1 MIDDGRAIRN
11 HLLLGKTDDG
21 QTIRKPLRKDRRRS
35 RKPLGK
41 IDDGRAIRNHLGKI
55 DDGHAS
61 CMVDDRRS
69 DHPQALRQDANA
81 TRYYPIIH
89 HTIWC
94 NLHKIS
100 SLPTSMNITHNT
112 YPPTIDNH
120 TRQYVEGY
128 YQLHDDIASQQ
139 GILTIKLNL
148 TGQFPW
154 GVTMMT
160 TTMMTTAMKTI
171 PSTAML
177 TTMTRRTITTPIIYI
192 ITSSRQFLAPS
203 APSVILR
210 LCSETIYSSPHH
222 GILFANISQQTSVT
236 KAISPTSGCDLLSG
250 RYAFQLSDC
259 MNQCTSIRPSQKPL
273 YMLHSHHWQ
282 PCLTSSLPI
291 VTSAVSLD
299 RLMSSSGISHLLHP
313 RLEYA
318 CGPSWFSSFSYGP

>member
-1 MIDDGRAIRN
+1 MDD
-11 HLLLGKTDDG
+11 K
-21 QTIRKPLRKDRRRS
+21 QTIRNRLDKMPMPTRKYVSYD
-35 RKPLGK
+35 
-41 IDDGRAIRNHLGKI
+41 
-55 DDGHAS
+55 
-61 CMVDDRRS
+61 
-69 DHPQALRQDANA
+69 
-81 TRYYPIIH
+81 T
-89 HTIWC
+89 
-94 NLHKIS
+94 LHKIS

-177 TTMTRRTITTPIIYI
+177 TTMTRRTITTPIRYI

-203 APSVILR
+203 APSVIPRLLR
-210 LCSETIYSSPHH
+210 DNLLFTASRNTIHKH
-222 GILFANISQQTSVT
+222 LTTTSVT

-299 RLMSSSGISHLLHP
+299 RLMSSSGTSHLHHP
-313 RLEYA
+313 SAL
-318 CGPSWFSSFSYGP
+318 